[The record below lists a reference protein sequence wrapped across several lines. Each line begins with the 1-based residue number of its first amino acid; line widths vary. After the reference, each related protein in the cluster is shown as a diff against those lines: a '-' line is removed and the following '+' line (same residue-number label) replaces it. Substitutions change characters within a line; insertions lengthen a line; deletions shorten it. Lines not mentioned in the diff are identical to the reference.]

1 MRELDLL
8 FEQFLMQDLDTLDEQ
23 QLCALE
29 ELLAQPDQDIL
40 AWISSA
46 RTAPS
51 SLEGIVARIRAAQ
64 G

>member
-1 MRELDLL
+1 
-8 FEQFLMQDLDTLDEQ
+8 MQDLDTLDEQ

-40 AWISSA
+40 AWLSNS